1 MENKLIKELEGYYD
15 KITSTI
21 HVAPW
26 PTFLWDVE
34 KKEIV
39 THEEPARQ
47 QYYKA
52 IQVQSFQLSEDYDL
66 NKWFETHNGKNIVF
80 HLNRDSIYWGPS
92 LIRIA
97 TI

>member
-1 MENKLIKELEGYYD
+1 MGNKLVKELESYYD

-21 HVAPW
+21 HVARW
-26 PTFLWDVE
+26 STFLWDVE
-34 KKEIV
+34 KKEVV

-52 IQVQSFQLSEDYDL
+52 IQIQNFQLSEDYDL

-80 HLNRDSIYWGPS
+80 YLNGDSIYWS
-92 LIRIA
+92 LNRIRVAI
-97 TI
+97 I